1 MASEWLPN
9 VNNTNSD
16 TTSLSDFLAQ
26 INTAYNQEKAN
37 VEEINKLKISNVKN
51 LAHLQEEEEKK
62 LIKKYTDAK
71 NAAADKENQKALER
85 SQALI
90 KQMQDQQAAAEAAGD
105 KAEAQRL
112 KKKIKSEENRQKA
125 EAKARSKTAEKEA
138 KEEVKAAKKKEQ
150 SEKLKAAKDLAHQA
164 SLLNKET
171 TAQEK
176 FKALGDSFK
185 RDVYDADG
193 NKVGTRTGLDGVIG
207 GMANMLS
214 DMAKQL
220 DSSIDKIASY
230 KSKID
235 TRLQGLNRKTGGF
248 FGGGSYWDNISKN
261 ITGMAGV
268 SPFIRQSDLAEKVNQ
283 MVGQGIAFNVE
294 QRAAM
299 DVLKDKIATTFD
311 AANGTLLR
319 LVRIQQQDTTAAR
332 LGMES
337 SLTAFLNNMY
347 ETTEYMSSIAT
358 SIKGSLEEAMSL
370 MTGENALSFEYQIQ
384 KWLGSMYSVGM
395 SDSAVQGLGGVLG
408 KLAAGQLEG
417 ITQGGQG
424 NLVIMAAN
432 QAGLSI
438 SDLLNNGLNANTT
451 NQLLNSMVEYLAKL
465 YQEAGDSKVIQ
476 QQIAQVY
483 GMSAADLKAA
493 VNLAKSTGVIS
504 RDGLTYGGAINQLY
518 SMANSMYKRVSVG
531 EMMTNVW
538 DNFQYTMASGIA
550 NNPALYA
557 MYKAAGLLDA
567 VAGGIA
573 IPAFSVYGN
582 MVDLET
588 TVADLMR
595 AGAMGGSIL
604 SGIGTMLS
612 AGGGGGITG
621 SGILNALKV
630 RNMATVSRGTG
641 VGLSTA
647 GGVSYSES
655 GVMVGN
661 SAGGDV
667 QNKTM
672 TDANDSGQ
680 AQLAEAVET
689 TDETKLSEVYTEVVN
704 IYRLLQD
711 IADGHYTLNV
721 AVDGD
726 SLSSGL

>member
-1 MASEWLPN
+1 MAGFGPI
-9 VNNTNSD
+9 NSND
-16 TTSLSDFLAQ
+16 AGTTALSDFLDQLQKVAEQ
-26 INTAYNQEKAN
+26 LKSQE
-37 VEEINKLKISNVKN
+37 VDLNKLKITNVEN
-51 LAHLQEEEEKK
+51 LAHLQAQRELELVNQWTKLKLKAAEKINEREKTHLTDLETQKTNAEKLGDKEKTKQLDKQIKQEKK
-62 LIKKYTDAK
+62 RIETLQKVRTK
-71 NAAADKENQKALER
+71 AAQKDGE
-85 SQALI
+85 
-90 KQMQDQQAAAEAAGD
+90 EAV
-105 KAEAQRL
+105 
-112 KKKIKSEENRQKA
+112 
-125 EAKARSKTAEKEA
+125 KT
-138 KEEVKAAKKKEQ
+138 AKKKAALEEQ
-150 SEKLKAAKDLAHQA
+150 SEKQKAASQLLGSNKTLRERTSALKDIF
-164 SLLNKET
+164 STEIYDDEGNSYK
-171 TAQEK
+171 K
-176 FKALGDSFK
+176 FSFGKGLDTLTHALG
-185 RDVYDADG
+185 
-193 NKVGTRTGLDGVIG
+193 
-207 GMANMLS
+207 

-220 DSSIDKIASY
+220 DNTVEKVAGY

-235 TRLQGLNRKTGGF
+235 TRLQGLNRKAGGF
-248 FGGGSYWDNISKN
+248 FGGGSGTWDDISKN
-261 ITGMAGV
+261 LTGIAGI
-268 SPFIRQSDLAEKVNQ
+268 SPFVKQEALADKVDQ

-294 QRAAM
+294 QRATM

-370 MTGENALSFEYQIQ
+370 MSGENALSFEYQVQ

-417 ITQGGQG
+417 ITNGGQG

-465 YQEAGDSKVIQ
+465 YEEAGDSRVIQ

-493 VNLAKSTGVIS
+493 VNLAKSTGIIS
-504 RDGLTYGGAINQLY
+504 KDGLTYGGAINRLY
-518 SMANSMYKRVSVG
+518 SMANSMWQRTSIG
-531 EMMTNVW
+531 EMMSNAW
-538 DNFQYTMASGIA
+538 GNFQYTMAAGIA

-557 MYKAAGLLDA
+557 MYKAAGLLDS

-573 IPAFSVYGN
+573 LPDIKYLGTGIN
-582 MVDLET
+582 LQT

-595 AGAMGGSIL
+595 VGAMGGSIL
-604 SGIGTMLS
+604 SGIGTMIAS
-612 AGGGGGITG
+612 GGNGGITG
-621 SGILNALKV
+621 GGILDALKV
-630 RNMATVSRGTG
+630 RNMSTVSRGTG
-641 VGLSTA
+641 VGLATL
-647 GGVSYSES
+647 GGASLSES
-655 GVMVGN
+655 GIMIGN
-661 SAGGDV
+661 NASTDV
-667 QNKTM
+667 QNKTVG
-672 TDANDSGQ
+672 DANDN
-680 AQLAEAVET
+680 AKTQLAEAIDSSE
-689 TDETKLSEVYTEVVN
+689 ETKLSEVYTEVVN
-704 IYRLLQD
+704 IYRLLQE
-711 IADGHYTLNV
+711 IADGRYTLNV

>member
-1 MASEWLPN
+1 MAGFGPI
-9 VNNTNSD
+9 NSND
-16 TTSLSDFLAQ
+16 AGTTALSDFLDQLQKVAEQ
-26 INTAYNQEKAN
+26 LKSQE
-37 VEEINKLKISNVKN
+37 VDLNKLKITNVEN
-51 LAHLQEEEEKK
+51 LAHLQAQRELELVNQWTKLKLKAAEKINEREKTHLTDLETQKTNAEKLGDKEKTKQLDKQIKQEKK
-62 LIKKYTDAK
+62 RIETL
-71 NAAADKENQKALER
+71 QKVR
-85 SQALI
+85 T
-90 KQMQDQQAAAEAAGD
+90 
-105 KAEAQRL
+105 
-112 KKKIKSEENRQKA
+112 
-125 EAKARSKTAEKEA
+125 KTAQKDGEEA
-138 KEEVKAAKKKEQ
+138 VKTAKKKAALEEQ
-150 SEKLKAAKDLAHQA
+150 SEKQKAASQLLGSNKTLRERTSALKDIF
-164 SLLNKET
+164 STEIYDDEGNSYK
-171 TAQEK
+171 K
-176 FKALGDSFK
+176 FSFGKGLDTLTHALG
-185 RDVYDADG
+185 
-193 NKVGTRTGLDGVIG
+193 
-207 GMANMLS
+207 

-220 DSSIDKIASY
+220 DNTVEKVAGY

-235 TRLQGLNRKTGGF
+235 TRLQGLNRKAGGF
-248 FGGGSYWDNISKN
+248 FGGGSGTWDDISKN
-261 ITGMAGV
+261 LTGIAGI
-268 SPFIRQSDLAEKVNQ
+268 SPFVKQEALADKVDQ

-294 QRAAM
+294 QRATM

-370 MTGENALSFEYQIQ
+370 MSGENALSFEYQVQ

-417 ITQGGQG
+417 ITNGGQG

-465 YQEAGDSKVIQ
+465 YEEAGDSRVIQ

-493 VNLAKSTGVIS
+493 VNLAKSTGIIS
-504 RDGLTYGGAINQLY
+504 KDGLTYGGAINRLY
-518 SMANSMYKRVSVG
+518 SMANSMWQRTSIG
-531 EMMTNVW
+531 EMMSNAW
-538 DNFQYTMASGIA
+538 GNFQYTMAAGIA

-557 MYKAAGLLDA
+557 MYKAAGLLDS

-573 IPAFSVYGN
+573 LPDIKYLGTGIN
-582 MVDLET
+582 LQT

-595 AGAMGGSIL
+595 VGAMGGSIL
-604 SGIGTMLS
+604 SGIGTMIAS
-612 AGGGGGITG
+612 GGNGGITG
-621 SGILNALKV
+621 GGILDALKV
-630 RNMATVSRGTG
+630 RNMSTVSRGTG
-641 VGLSTA
+641 VGLATL
-647 GGVSYSES
+647 GGASLSES
-655 GVMVGN
+655 GIMIGN
-661 SAGGDV
+661 NASTDV
-667 QNKTM
+667 QNKTVG
-672 TDANDSGQ
+672 DANDN
-680 AQLAEAVET
+680 AKTQLAEAIDSSE
-689 TDETKLSEVYTEVVN
+689 ETKLSEVYTEVVN
-704 IYRLLQD
+704 IYRLLQE
-711 IADGHYTLNV
+711 IADGRYTLNV

>member
-1 MASEWLPN
+1 MAGFGPI
-9 VNNTNSD
+9 NSND
-16 TTSLSDFLAQ
+16 AGTTALSDFLDQLQKVAEQ
-26 INTAYNQEKAN
+26 LKSQE
-37 VEEINKLKISNVKN
+37 VDLNKLKITNVEN
-51 LAHLQEEEEKK
+51 LAHLQAQRELELVNQWTKLKLKAAEKINEREKTHLTDLETQKTNAEKLGDKEKTKQLDKQIKQEKK
-62 LIKKYTDAK
+62 RIETLQKVRTK
-71 NAAADKENQKALER
+71 AAQKDGE
-85 SQALI
+85 
-90 KQMQDQQAAAEAAGD
+90 EAV
-105 KAEAQRL
+105 
-112 KKKIKSEENRQKA
+112 
-125 EAKARSKTAEKEA
+125 KT
-138 KEEVKAAKKKEQ
+138 AKKKAAIEEQ
-150 SEKLKAAKDLAHQA
+150 SEKQKAASQLLGSNKTLQERTSALKDIF
-164 SLLNKET
+164 STEIYDDEGNSYK
-171 TAQEK
+171 K
-176 FKALGDSFK
+176 FSFGKGLDTLTHALG
-185 RDVYDADG
+185 
-193 NKVGTRTGLDGVIG
+193 
-207 GMANMLS
+207 

-220 DSSIDKIASY
+220 DNTVEKVAGY

-235 TRLQGLNRKTGGF
+235 TRLQGLNRKAGGF
-248 FGGGSYWDNISKN
+248 FGGGSGTWDDISKN
-261 ITGMAGV
+261 LTGIAGI
-268 SPFIRQSDLAEKVNQ
+268 SPFVKQEALADKVDQ

-294 QRAAM
+294 QRATM

-370 MTGENALSFEYQIQ
+370 MSGENALSFEYQVQ

-417 ITQGGQG
+417 ITNGGQG

-465 YQEAGDSKVIQ
+465 YEEAGDSRVIQ

-493 VNLAKSTGVIS
+493 VNLAKSTGIIS
-504 RDGLTYGGAINQLY
+504 KDGLTYGGAINRLY
-518 SMANSMYKRVSVG
+518 SMANSMWQRTSIG
-531 EMMTNVW
+531 EMMSNAW
-538 DNFQYTMASGIA
+538 GNFQYTMAAGIA

-557 MYKAAGLLDA
+557 MYKAAGLLDS

-573 IPAFSVYGN
+573 LPDIKYLGTGIN
-582 MVDLET
+582 LQT

-595 AGAMGGSIL
+595 VGAMGGSIL
-604 SGIGTMLS
+604 SGIGTMIAS
-612 AGGGGGITG
+612 GGNGGITG
-621 SGILNALKV
+621 GGILDALKV
-630 RNMATVSRGTG
+630 RNMSTVSRGTG
-641 VGLSTA
+641 VGLATL
-647 GGVSYSES
+647 GGASLSES
-655 GVMVGN
+655 GIMIGN
-661 SAGGDV
+661 NASTDV
-667 QNKTM
+667 QNKTVG
-672 TDANDSGQ
+672 DANDN
-680 AQLAEAVET
+680 AKTQLAEAIDSSE
-689 TDETKLSEVYTEVVN
+689 ETKLSEVYTEVVN
-704 IYRLLQD
+704 IYRLLQE
-711 IADGHYTLNV
+711 IADGRYTLNV